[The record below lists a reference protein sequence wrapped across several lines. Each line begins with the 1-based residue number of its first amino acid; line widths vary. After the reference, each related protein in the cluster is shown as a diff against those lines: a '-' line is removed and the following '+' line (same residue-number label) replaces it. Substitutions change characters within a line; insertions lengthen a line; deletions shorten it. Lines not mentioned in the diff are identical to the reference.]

1 MSHGW
6 KSGRRFEPRFD
17 ASALSGECL
26 RERRGQFRI
35 RENGISEWGIFVHTR
50 EPFYHS
56 GNLLSVKY
64 GYISMSLT
72 IVLIVVSLVG
82 LFLLVVLRVKG
93 QRDQREMKQHSI
105 TAEELHALLASNQEV
120 LLFDVRQPLDL
131 LAHSEIIPKAQ
142 RIPPTT
148 CCRTHR

>member
-1 MSHGW
+1 
-6 KSGRRFEPRFD
+6 
-17 ASALSGECL
+17 
-26 RERRGQFRI
+26 
-35 RENGISEWGIFVHTR
+35 
-50 EPFYHS
+50 
-56 GNLLSVKY
+56 
-64 GYISMSLT
+64 MSLT